1 MASMAQTRVCSREKD
16 LDPLANKSKQVC
28 VFIAPEEYDKILVD
42 HKAFRQA
49 LDHVIEQ
56 HPELFPSIIQQGY
69 NLHDILPESK
79 KMSGIR
85 LRRIKLSTGDV
96 YTIRPSFVMPYVMGY
111 TDDVITTTG
120 CIIC

>member
-1 MASMAQTRVCSREKD
+1 
-16 LDPLANKSKQVC
+16 